1 MRPPNPAAQAGQ
13 AACGAA
19 RSSTWVSRRRVC
31 AGLGAYGRTTGS
43 DALLESC
50 QQRRHVLHRPFPAFT
65 VAVLR
70 NLCHGSIVV
79 LERLKP
85 QLRLEFAQRRKNSV
99 VLVSYTHCFDKAHRT
114 RPGSFLVELFLGSG
128 VPAAPYFSL
137 STRHS
142 EDCKRRA
149 SRWRPG
155 ARPPARAV
163 AAVATAAAITAGGIT
178 GPRRLCAWCGLGLS
192 SPPVSSATRCNVG
205 GNRSGACAV

>member
-1 MRPPNPAAQAGQ
+1 MPCSRWAKRHAIGSPVSPNVPQGMRPPNPAAQAGQ

-85 QLRLEFAQRRKNSV
+85 QLRLEFAQRRKNCV

-137 STRHS
+137 SRLGTARTARGGQAGG
-142 EDCKRRA
+142 DQA
-149 SRWRPG
+149 PV
-155 ARPPARAV
+155 RPPAQSPRW
-163 AAVATAAAITAGGIT
+163 
-178 GPRRLCAWCGLGLS
+178 PRRL
-192 SPPVSSATRCNVG
+192 R
-205 GNRSGACAV
+205 